1 MMVHER
7 KIEKKERLH
16 SSPLPTAS
24 PPPKVI
30 SKEARELAMMNM
42 TIVILEE
49 VKFLRKKITTLETDF
64 QQSQARKEKQGKNRK
79 SRHSPLHISR
89 QSSFC
94 VPSQR
99 HKRKRHITI
108 RIIPPKTTNTTIT
121 LPISKRKIYYRNISV

>member
-7 KIEKKERLH
+7 KIEKKERLY
-16 SSPLPTAS
+16 SSSLPTA

-49 VKFLRKKITTLETDF
+49 VKFLRKKITDLETDF
-64 QQSQARKEKQGKNRK
+64 QQSQARKEKQGKNQRR
-79 SRHSPLHISR
+79 RHSPLHVSR

-94 VPSQR
+94 VPSRR
-99 HKRKRHITI
+99 HQRKRHITI
-108 RIIPPKTTNTTIT
+108 RIIPPKTTNIAATS